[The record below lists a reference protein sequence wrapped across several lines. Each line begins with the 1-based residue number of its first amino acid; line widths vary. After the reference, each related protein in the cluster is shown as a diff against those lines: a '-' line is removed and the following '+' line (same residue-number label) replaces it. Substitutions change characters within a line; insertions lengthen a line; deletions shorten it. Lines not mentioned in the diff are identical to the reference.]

1 MKSVL
6 LAVLVIKIYYGLCD
20 VQLQMLVKTSALQD
34 VLVVKLVCHLSECF
48 TKLARED
55 NSELV

>member
-1 MKSVL
+1 MV
-6 LAVLVIKIYYGLCD
+6 
-20 VQLQMLVKTSALQD
+20 VKTSALQD

-48 TKLARED
+48 TNLAREG